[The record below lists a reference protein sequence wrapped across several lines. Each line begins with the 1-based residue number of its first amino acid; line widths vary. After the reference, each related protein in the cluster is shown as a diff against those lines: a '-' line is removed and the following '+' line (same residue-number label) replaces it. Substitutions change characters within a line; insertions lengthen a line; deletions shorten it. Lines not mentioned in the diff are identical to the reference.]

1 VVDAVKTMLGF
12 SDTRKYPFRDPKIIN
27 NLVIDRNLNRLDLV
41 DGATTGEL
49 RYNRMN
55 YNNIGGVGSAVFL
68 KDLRDTDPAVFQFL
82 VGKIEQRDKEDKAYM
97 ALKEAM
103 GNVENPTAAQKA
115 AIKKL
120 EDSAYNSGSAIKS
133 KPKVER
139 TDRYGDGN
147 LVSNVPKQV
156 KASKEMAA
164 SVNKGKTPIYETDDG
179 ISAILDP
186 VIQRLQKFD
195 IWDDIQETLESAN
208 SDLFNPEMAANINKD
223 LDVRG
228 FIKMISDK
236 TNKNIKKYFKDVD
249 MGVKVFKRDPNT
261 DTLEFQRE
269 KLAIK
274 RGEAAE
280 VAAKKRRK
288 AKEEKLK
295 KYEQN
300 KK

>member
-1 VVDAVKTMLGF
+1 
-12 SDTRKYPFRDPKIIN
+12 
-27 NLVIDRNLNRLDLV
+27 
-41 DGATTGEL
+41 
-49 RYNRMN
+49 MN